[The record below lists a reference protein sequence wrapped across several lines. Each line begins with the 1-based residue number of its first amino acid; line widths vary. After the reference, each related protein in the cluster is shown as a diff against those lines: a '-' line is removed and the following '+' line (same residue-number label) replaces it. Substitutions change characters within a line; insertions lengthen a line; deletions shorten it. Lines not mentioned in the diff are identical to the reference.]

1 MKTRI
6 TARAAASLLAL
17 AMCLPAATRAAEP
30 TRDAGSVLP
39 PGQPYVIAQTYRLQ
53 SQVLNEARELNIML
67 PEGYAEHPEQR
78 YPVIYLLD
86 GGQQEDFT
94 HMAGAVQFASFPWV
108 ERLPPAILV
117 GIANTDRKRD
127 MTFKPAPGYAL
138 PKWLQAYS
146 EAYKT
151 AGGSEQFIR
160 YLETEVQPFVAQNF
174 RAGPD
179 RILIG
184 QSLAGLL
191 ATEVLLKKPALFN
204 HYVIMSPSLWWDQGS
219 LLKQAPQWLK
229 LQGQG
234 QGQGSGSGGVRKV
247 YLAVGKEGPEMER
260 DTRALAALIRQQRP
274 AQQELVFEYL
284 PRENHGSILH
294 PAALSAFE
302 HFFAAQ
308 KKKGR

>member
-6 TARAAASLLAL
+6 TAGAAASLLAL

-30 TRDAGSVLP
+30 TRDAGSVP
-39 PGQPYVIAQTYRLQ
+39 PSQPYIIAQTYRLQ
-53 SQVLNEARELNIML
+53 SQVLSETRELNIML
-67 PEGYAEHPEQR
+67 PEGYAEQPERR

-127 MTFKPAPGYAL
+127 MTFKPVPDFVL
-138 PKWLQAYS
+138 PKWLQAYR

-219 LLKQAPQWLK
+219 LLQQAPQWLK
-229 LQGQG
+229 LQGQR
-234 QGQGSGSGGVRKV
+234 SGSGGVRKV

-260 DTRALAALIRQQRP
+260 DTRALAALLRRQP
-274 AQQELVFEYL
+274 AAQQELVFETL

-302 HFFAAQ
+302 HFFASP
-308 KKKGR
+308 KKGR